1 MQRTSAFVRAIAYS
15 PAVSGWQAH
24 IERGQRRYRDAMT
37 RGPHDKQ
44 LVRAA
49 NAAWGAAAAL
59 LMVGRTEESSEWFTK
74 SADAYRRSYEGAP
87 KDSWGRPVGALK
99 ARLLAGDAA
108 GAAEDARWALDLDA
122 EGAESP
128 VGRYAATL
136 ALLVLGADAEA
147 GHLAQSLQDA
157 GDAFPRDVADAL
169 RGLGAGDSALY
180 ADGLERVLRSFEER
194 HAYLENVP
202 VADTVLVLE
211 ILAES
216 RGLAARPSS
225 PLVP

>member
-1 MQRTSAFVRAIAYS
+1 MVHEGGGSRT
-15 PAVSGWQAH
+15 
-24 IERGQRRYRDAMT
+24 
-37 RGPHDKQ
+37 
-44 LVRAA
+44 
-49 NAAWGAAAAL
+49 AAATREL
-59 LMVGRTEESSEWFTK
+59 RRT
-74 SADAYRRSYEGAP
+74 
-87 KDSWGRPVGALK
+87 
-99 ARLLAGDAA
+99 AGDARSEPSRPVCSRA
-108 GAAEDARWALDLDA
+108 TLRERPTDARWALDLDA

-147 GHLAQSLQDA
+147 GRLAESLQDA
-157 GDAFPRDVADAL
+157 GDAFPREVADAL

-194 HAYLENVP
+194 DTYLENVP

-216 RGLAARPSS
+216 RGLAAHPSS